1 MFVEAQHFNSEGGLY
16 SWEWIL
22 LSGQD
27 VGMSGVGSRGM
38 QPVWTGDWVGWV
50 AQSPAAGCTELHVCM
65 CVSVCVYVYIDRYI
79 TDSLL
84 PSSPRPFIP
93 SCQCSFARLLSV
105 CLILQH
111 CILLTKERCLQHH
124 RKCCPG
130 RGVFKFLLV
139 FLEEKQCWKQRIFKS

>member
-1 MFVEAQHFNSEGGLY
+1 MNIVIRAGCGNVRGWLPRDAAGLD
-16 SWEWIL
+16 WRL
-22 LSGQD
+22 GRLSGPEPCCR
-27 VGMSGVGSRGM
+27 VYR
-38 QPVWTGDWVGWV
+38 
-50 AQSPAAGCTELHVCM
+50 AACVYV